1 MNIFDFAMQMELDGK
16 TFYEKK
22 AQETK
27 HADLKKILQMLA
39 EEEQKHYNFF
49 RQLRDGKT
57 DLAEKEVSGGSGT
70 LDKVKNIFV
79 ELSNGPQ
86 GRSFGEDELSVW
98 KEAMRIEEKAVAFY
112 SEKASDEADA
122 NQKRLLTMI
131 ANEER
136 NHVHMIDGVLSY
148 LRFPEDFADSA
159 QFKNFQS
166 LEGH

>member
-1 MNIFDFAMQMELDGK
+1 MNIFDFAMQMEIDGK
-16 TFYEKK
+16 LFYEKK

-27 HADLKKILQMLA
+27 HADLKKILLMLA

-49 RQLRDGKT
+49 KQMKEGKT
-57 DLAEKEVSGGSGT
+57 ELAERTVDTGTET
-70 LDKVKNIFV
+70 LDRVKNIFV
-79 ELSNGPQ
+79 DMSNGPE
-86 GRSFGEDELSVW
+86 GLSFGKDELTTW
-98 KEAMRIEEKAVAFY
+98 NEAMQIEEKAVAFY
-112 SEKASDEADA
+112 SEKASAEADE

-148 LRFPEDFADSA
+148 LKFPENFADSA

>member
-1 MNIFDFAMQMELDGK
+1 MNIFDFAMQMENDGK
-16 TFYEKK
+16 SFYKKK

-27 HADLKKILQMLA
+27 HADLKKILLMLA

-49 RQLRDGKT
+49 KQLKEGKT
-57 DLAEKEVSGGSGT
+57 EQAEKTVEAGSET
-70 LDKVKNIFV
+70 LDRVKNIFV
-79 ELSNGPQ
+79 DMSNAPGA
-86 GRSFGEDELSVW
+86 RSFGDDELTTW
-98 KEAMRIEEKAVAFY
+98 NEAMKIEEKAVAFY
-112 SEKASDEADA
+112 SEKASEEADE
-122 NQKRLLTMI
+122 NQKRLLMTI

-148 LRFPEDFADSA
+148 LKFPENFADSA